1 VGVVV
6 DTSLIVDLE
15 RAGHDLADVLGAS
28 GTEATAIPAIVLAE
42 LLLGVRLASSRARAA
57 RRAAQIEALAS
68 RVPVVDFDREVAD
81 EWATIVAE
89 LQKARTPLPSNDV
102 AVAATARV
110 LDYDVVVG
118 RNDEAHFRL
127 VPGLCVRAPFA

>member
-1 VGVVV
+1 MGVVV

-15 RAGHDLADVLGAS
+15 RAGHDLADVLGVS

-89 LQKARTPLPSNDV
+89 LQKAGTPIPSNDV

-110 LDYDVVVG
+110 LAYDVVVG

-127 VPGLCVRAPFA
+127 VPGLRVRAPFA